1 MRKRLLS
8 FLITGGL
15 LTLAVGAPVWPQT
28 FPAPGP
34 NVPHAHVSGGPA
46 LDENAS
52 TLCSSLCPGTPESV
66 SVSFTSTAGTHII
79 VWGSWCDR
87 SDCGVGVNGTD
98 ISSVSDGSNA
108 FVQKKIVASGVDVGL
123 YLYEATY
130 STGGTHTIT
139 LTFSSGIAT
148 IYYATLLVSSW
159 TNLASGDAL
168 DQFGSGSGTG
178 TNGGCT
184 TGGNLGQSNEL
195 VLGYMSNGGQAA
207 SAGSGFTAVN
217 NPTTGIVDENRIGGA
232 SGSTVSTPFVSA
244 SAKWSTECST
254 WLP

>member
-79 VWGSWCDR
+79 NPLFGLSPGAD
-87 SDCGVGVNGTD
+87 NGRV
-98 ISSVSDGSNA
+98 IEFFGR
-108 FVQKKIVASGVDVGL
+108 VQ
-123 YLYEATY
+123 
-130 STGGTHTIT
+130 
-139 LTFSSGIAT
+139 F
-148 IYYATLLVSSW
+148 
-159 TNLASGDAL
+159 
-168 DQFGSGSGTG
+168 
-178 TNGGCT
+178 
-184 TGGNLGQSNEL
+184 
-195 VLGYMSNGGQAA
+195 
-207 SAGSGFTAVN
+207 
-217 NPTTGIVDENRIGGA
+217 
-232 SGSTVSTPFVSA
+232 
-244 SAKWSTECST
+244 
-254 WLP
+254 